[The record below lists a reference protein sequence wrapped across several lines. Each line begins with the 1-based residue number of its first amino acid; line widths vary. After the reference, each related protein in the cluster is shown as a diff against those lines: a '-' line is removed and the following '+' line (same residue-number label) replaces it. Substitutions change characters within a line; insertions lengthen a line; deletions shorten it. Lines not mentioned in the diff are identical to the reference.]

1 MFSFLRENV
10 FPLTNPYISFAV
22 LKKLSEDVIVGRAQ
36 VPVITNGTHISFS
49 VSSPCIYF
57 EVSYFSNL
65 NLRECENFENCDEL
79 SHLMSK

>member
-22 LKKLSEDVIVGRAQ
+22 LKQLSEDVIVGRAQ

-49 VSSPCIYF
+49 VNSDIFLAQVPHASI
-57 EVSYFSNL
+57 L
-65 NLRECENFENCDEL
+65 KL
-79 SHLMSK
+79 SFIF